1 MSRRNPLKK
10 KRSFAQRGTS
20 PGTWGNTLQQC
31 NCVARLKGPPEER
44 SGLGSTLVGNAR
56 TLRLETCRTASDRV
70 TKREQN
76 APMQQGSDDHHGDDA
91 LRDPINTRRSKT
103 GVRPEPPSILI

>member
-70 TKREQN
+70 TKGSKMRPCSKGVMIIMAMMLFATLSIQGEAKRGFVQN
-76 APMQQGSDDHHGDDA
+76 P
-91 LRDPINTRRSKT
+91 LPF
-103 GVRPEPPSILI
+103 